1 MLEELNRKVQINKVS
16 PYVGYD
22 FSPEPSA
29 HNGTSCIYAPALDNP
44 DYYPEITKM
53 RGNLYCLEHPTV
65 FNEAKEGTFKL
76 QHNNTFVLTK
86 SREGK
91 FGKKYSG
98 VK

>member
-1 MLEELNRKVQINKVS
+1 MSGIDS
-16 PYVGYD
+16 T
-22 FSPEPSA
+22 SA
-29 HNGTSCIYAPALDNP
+29 TAKWPVRYRGSRYRGLR
-44 DYYPEITKM
+44 YRGLFVFYPEITKM
-53 RGNLYCLEHPTV
+53 RGNLYCLENPKV